1 MSEDVVRRELKIGNE
16 TLVIETGRMAKQ
28 ADGAVFITYGGTAL
42 LVTAVASKETIEE
55 DEFFPLTV
63 DYRERAYAIGRIPG
77 VYGRREPRP
86 GVGETL
92 IARLIDHCI
101 RPLFPKEFRHEVQVI
116 AMTLSSDQE
125 NPPETIALIGASTAL
140 CISDIPF
147 NGPVAAVT
155 VGRINGEFII
165 NPTYQQ
171 IDESDIELFVTGNRE
186 AIMSVEGG
194 ADQVP
199 EDEVIEAIKFAHEHL
214 GPIIDLQ
221 EELVRAVGKPKRPIE
236 PRERDETVTSKARDL
251 ALSRIRNVIGISS
264 KQERRE
270 QMEEIVEDI
279 VTELIG
285 EIQLD
290 DQEPADYAKD
300 VAEVISELEKQE
312 MRRSIIEEGKRIDGR
327 TPDEIR
333 PITAEVGVL
342 PRTHG
347 SALFTR
353 GQTQSL
359 CTVTLGTSADEEV
372 VKDLEGEWMKHFIL
386 HYNFPPFC
394 TGEVKPIRGPSRRE
408 IGHGALAERALEPV
422 IPSREEFPY
431 TIRVVS
437 EILESNASSSMA
449 TVCSATLALMD
460 AGVPIKE
467 PVAGVGVGL
476 VKEGEKEVILVDMVG
491 EEDFLGD
498 MDFKVAGTKRGVTA
512 VQMDIK
518 IEGITIETMRRAIHK
533 AREARM
539 IVLDKMAEVI
549 DRPRPDISPYA
560 PRIFTMKI
568 HPTKIREVIGP
579 GGSVVRKIQEE
590 AGVLIS
596 IQEDGVVEIAAV
608 NAESAEKA
616 KKMINDIAAM
626 PEVGKVYSGKVTRT
640 TSFGAFVEILP
651 GQEGLI
657 HISELADG
665 YVRRV
670 EDVVKE
676 GDTVKVKVISIDDHG
691 KVDLTLLH
699 KPTLRRGGGR
709 RNDRS
714 SSRDRSKKSPRVPR
728 IRY

>member
-1 MSEDVVRRELKIGNE
+1 LSEDVVRRELKIGNE

-386 HYNFPPFC
+386 HYNFPPFSV
-394 TGEVKPIRGPSRRE
+394 GETSPVRAPSRRE
-408 IGHGALAERALEPV
+408 IGHGHLAEMALSAV
-422 IPSREEFPY
+422 IPNEEVFPY
-431 TIRVVS
+431 TIRIVS
-437 EILESNASSSMA
+437 DILESNGSSSMA
-449 TVCSATLALMD
+449 TVCSGSLALMD
-460 AGVPIKE
+460 AGVSIKA
-467 PVAGVGVGL
+467 PVAGIAMGL
-476 VKEGEKEVILVDMVG
+476 IKEGNREVILTDIIG
-491 EEDFLGD
+491 AEDHNGD
-498 MDFKVAGTKRGVTA
+498 MDFKVAGTADGVTA
-512 VQMDIK
+512 FQMDVK
-518 IEGITIETMRRAIHK
+518 VKGLSFETISAALER

-539 IVLDKMAEVI
+539 SVLEKMNQVI
-549 DRPRPDISPYA
+549 SRPRESLSVYA
-560 PRIFTMKI
+560 PRITTIRVNPDKI
-568 HPTKIREVIGP
+568 GEIIGTGGKVIRA
-579 GGSVVRKIQEE
+579 IQERT
-590 AGVLIS
+590 GTTIS
-596 IQEDGVVEIAAV
+596 IDDTGLVQIAAYDD
-608 NAESAEKA
+608 ASSRAALKEIESIVEEA
-616 KKMINDIAAM
+616 
-626 PEVGKVYSGKVTRT
+626 EVGKVYEGTVKRITPY
-640 TSFGAFVEILP
+640 GAFVEILP
-651 GQEGLI
+651 NTDGLL
-657 HISELADG
+657 HISEIEH
-665 YVRRV
+665 RRIERV
-670 EDVVKE
+670 EDVLRVGSKV
-676 GDTVKVKVISIDDHG
+676 TVKVIGIDESGRIRLSRKALIKREGSSDHYYSHRY
-691 KVDLTLLH
+691 K
-699 KPTLRRGGGR
+699 RR
-709 RNDRS
+709 RND
-714 SSRDRSKKSPRVPR
+714 
-728 IRY
+728 